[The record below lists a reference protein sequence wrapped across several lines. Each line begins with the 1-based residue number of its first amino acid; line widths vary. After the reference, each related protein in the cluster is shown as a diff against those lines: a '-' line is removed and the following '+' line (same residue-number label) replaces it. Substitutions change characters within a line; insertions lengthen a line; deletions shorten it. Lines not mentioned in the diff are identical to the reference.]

1 MRWLIT
7 GGCGFIGTRLVDALS
22 RQGDQTVRVVDNLS
36 EGRIE
41 DLAAVARYR
50 VTGAASIA
58 PMSSLG
64 PGTVEFVEGDV
75 CDAELARNAAAG
87 AQIIVHLAAAPGVQ
101 PSVENPRFDCRTNVM
116 GTLNYLEAARQDD
129 VRRFVYASSGAPVFF
144 GEPPVDESMAPKPA
158 SPYGASKL
166 SGEAYCSAYFH
177 SFGVETVALRFG
189 NVYGPGSGH
198 KSSVVA
204 TFIRNALA
212 GEMLEIHGDG
222 RQTRDFIHVEDLSRA
237 IKLAATVPAI
247 GGEVFQIATN
257 VETTIAG
264 ILNKMLQIL
273 ATYGIRETQLR
284 HVAARR
290 RQAQLFRYRKGPRIA
305 GLAGGGQAQRRAE
318 GDDGLVL
325 VASPGQ
331 AAGRFRPA
339 RPAFPHR
346 GRRAIARRCREAMPA
361 TVH

>member
-1 MRWLIT
+1 
-7 GGCGFIGTRLVDALS
+7 
-22 RQGDQTVRVVDNLS
+22 
-36 EGRIE
+36 
-41 DLAAVARYR
+41 
-50 VTGAASIA
+50 
-58 PMSSLG
+58 
-64 PGTVEFVEGDV
+64 
-75 CDAELARNAAAG
+75 
-87 AQIIVHLAAAPGVQ
+87 
-101 PSVENPRFDCRTNVM
+101 M

-222 RQTRDFIHVEDLSRA
+222 RQTRDFIHVEDLLRA

-284 HVAARR
+284 HVAARPGDVR
-290 RQAQLFRYRKGPRIA
+290 RNFSDTAKARELLGWQAEVKLS
-305 GLAGGGQAQRRAE
+305 
-318 GDDGLVL
+318 DGLKETMDWFL
-325 VASPGQ
+325 SRHRAKQPAASAPPAPHFRTAD
-331 AAGRFRPA
+331 AAQ
-339 RPAFPHR
+339 
-346 GRRAIARRCREAMPA
+346 
-361 TVH
+361 